1 MKRILLTTT
10 SLILAAGFAHADVT
24 FSGKGEVGV
33 FQDENA
39 TGSEV
44 GSDTMTVYSGYDLNV
59 AVSGASDNG
68 MTFSMGFDM
77 GAGSLH
83 DGGDKQMDAQGAT
96 IGTSA
101 LTIGYAGVTLVLG
114 QDKSDDLYDDSQNG
128 DVKISGAFGDLNFAA
143 VLDTDSNEDSNSFSL
158 SGAAADMTWSLVSTD
173 SDDSDNA
180 AAKVTVGYT
189 VSDALS
195 MSFKHDNKGAGAS
208 INTLGATF
216 AMGSLTL
223 GLSADDNNDNNIS
236 VGYAAGPVSV
246 SYATDE
252 ADAWEFDTSYDL
264 GGGASAFAS
273 MDSTDYTALGM
284 SFAF

>member
-1 MKRILLTTT
+1 M
-10 SLILAAGFAHADVT
+10 AAGFAHADVT

-33 FQDENA
+33 FQDENY
-39 TGSEV
+39 TSPEV
-44 GSDTMTVYSGYDLNV
+44 GSPTMTVYSGYDLNV

-83 DGGDKQMDAQGAT
+83 DGGDKQMDAQSGD
-96 IGTSA
+96 IDTSA

-143 VLDTDSNEDSNSFSL
+143 VLDTDSDEDSNSFSL

-195 MSFKHDNKGAGAS
+195 MSFKHDNKGAAAS
-208 INTLGATF
+208 INTVGLTF

-223 GLSADDNNDNNIS
+223 GLSADDNNDNDIS

-252 ADAWEFDTSYDL
+252 SDAWEFDTSYDL

-273 MDSTDYTALGM
+273 MDSTDYTALGL